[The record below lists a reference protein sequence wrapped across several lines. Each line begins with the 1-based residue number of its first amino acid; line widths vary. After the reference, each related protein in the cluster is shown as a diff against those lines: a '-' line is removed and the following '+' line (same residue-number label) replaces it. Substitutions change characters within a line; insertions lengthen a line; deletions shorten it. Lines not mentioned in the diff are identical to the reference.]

1 MDENNM
7 VTYFQWSQ
15 ARNSYPIYIKVTTD
29 DCGVV
34 LGVEVKDKS
43 GENAWVSRTIEE
55 IGYDPDSDE
64 DNE

>member
-1 MDENNM
+1 MDEENM

-29 DCGVV
+29 DSGVV

-43 GENAWVSRTIEE
+43 GENMWVSRTIEE

-64 DNE
+64 DSE